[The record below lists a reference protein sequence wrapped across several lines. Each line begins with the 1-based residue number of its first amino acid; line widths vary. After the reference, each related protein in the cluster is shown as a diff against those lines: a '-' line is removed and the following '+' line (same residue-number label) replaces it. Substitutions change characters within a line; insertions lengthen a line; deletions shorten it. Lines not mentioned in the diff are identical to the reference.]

1 MDMNSLAEFM
11 VPTQEATSTVAA
23 MPRRETELC
32 RHLLQDCRA
41 LRQNTAPPL
50 DKIAPVNRRAAGG

>member
-11 VPTQEATSTVAA
+11 VPTHGATSIVAV
-23 MPRRETELC
+23 MPCRETELC

-41 LRQNTAPPL
+41 LSGPMQRLL
-50 DKIAPVNRRAAGG
+50 DKIAAINRRGGGG